1 VIEATCSHTVAE
13 VTVVSKHRVN
23 NVSQVDPVF
32 RSSFGGKHEQGS
44 KRFHWASV
52 RSLEYATT

>member
-1 VIEATCSHTVAE
+1 MIEATCSHTVAE

-32 RSSFGGKHEQGS
+32 RSSFGRKHEQG
-44 KRFHWASV
+44 FEEV
-52 RSLEYATT
+52 PLGIGQIG

>member
-1 VIEATCSHTVAE
+1 MIEATCSHTVAE
-13 VTVVSKHRVN
+13 VTVFSKHRVN

-52 RSLEYATT
+52 RSLE